1 VLVRD
6 FIDNFSFW
14 LGEISLKF
22 KLKLLSTDHFII
34 GKPTDIDLFDAHGI
48 FLLAKGKPVTPH
60 IIKLLLN
67 RELYIIKYEGK
78 QKQNSSKSFSSET
91 YKNILGLMRRIYF
104 DAYLV
109 NSKNLLSTM
118 DIVDEIINELQEFHI
133 FDAKYQM
140 YVDLNRFRTY
150 DNYTY
155 VHSINVAILATLV
168 GSQMGYYGKYLHNL
182 CLGALL
188 HDLGKLMT
196 PISILQKTSSLTP
209 EEFEIVKMH
218 PVQGQHM
225 LQNVDVPPEVLK
237 SIRQH
242 HERWN
247 GTGYPD
253 GLIKHGIHLS
263 AQIVAVADVFDALT
277 ADRPYRNRLPPYHAF
292 EMVISGSKTEFAPD
306 VVQALRRSLVL
317 YPENSVVKLN
327 TGEVGIVIAV
337 PRNHPTRPF
346 VRILFD
352 EQGNYINNEKVIDL
366 LKDLTRFINE
376 VEFNTS

>member
-1 VLVRD
+1 MKL
-6 FIDNFSFW
+6 
-14 LGEISLKF
+14 
-22 KLKLLSTDHFII
+22 KLKLLSTDQFMI
-34 GKPTDIDLFDAHGI
+34 GKPTDVDLFDAHGI

-67 RELYIIKYEGK
+67 RELYIMEYEWEK
-78 QKQNSSKSFSSET
+78 EQSSSKSFSSET
-91 YKNILGLMRRIYF
+91 YKRILGSMQRIYF
-104 DAYLV
+104 DAHLV
-109 NSKNLLSTM
+109 NSRNLLCTM
-118 DIVDEIINELQEFHI
+118 DIVDEIIKELQDLEI
-133 FDAKYQM
+133 FDEKYKM
-140 YVDLNRFRTY
+140 YVNLNRFRTY

-168 GSQMGYYGKYLHNL
+168 GSQMGYYGKCLHNL

-196 PISILQKTSSLTP
+196 PISILQKPSSLTP
-209 EEFEIVKMH
+209 EEFKIVKMH

-225 LQNVDVPPEVLK
+225 LQNVEVPPEVLQ

-247 GTGYPD
+247 GKGYPD
-253 GLIKHGIHLS
+253 RLIKRGIHLS

-277 ADRPYRNRLPPYHAF
+277 ADRPYRKGLPPYHAY
-292 EMVISGSKTEFAPD
+292 ELVVSGSKTDFAPD

-327 TGEVGIVIAV
+327 TGEIGIVIVV
-337 PRNHPTRPF
+337 PRNHPTRPL
-346 VRILFD
+346 VRIIFD
-352 EQGNYINNEKVIDL
+352 EQGNYVKNEKAIDL

-376 VEFNTS
+376 VEFNTI